1 MTNSELAKQAYAI
14 NEQISDI
21 AREAFYKCRE
31 AGIIDKHYSFDKY
44 ELNQNDMEVT
54 GDYYS
59 RGDTDYESFNVSYAD
74 LDNID
79 AFVVR
84 LQAEIA
90 EEKRKATE
98 KRAAEVAQKAAAT
111 QEAERQQYLK
121 LKEKYEGQGS
131 RSASH

>member
-14 NEQISDI
+14 NEQIYDI
-21 AREAFYKCRE
+21 AREAFDKCRE
-31 AGIIDKHYSFDKY
+31 AGIIDKHYSFDHY
-44 ELNQNDMEVT
+44 ELDQNGMEIT
-54 GDYYS
+54 GEHYYC
-59 RGDTDYESFNVSYAD
+59 GDSDHESFHVPYAD

-84 LQAEIA
+84 RQAEIA

-98 KRAAEVAQKAAAT
+98 KKAAEVAQKAAAT

-121 LKEKYEGQGS
+121 LKEKYEGVAQ
-131 RSASH
+131 